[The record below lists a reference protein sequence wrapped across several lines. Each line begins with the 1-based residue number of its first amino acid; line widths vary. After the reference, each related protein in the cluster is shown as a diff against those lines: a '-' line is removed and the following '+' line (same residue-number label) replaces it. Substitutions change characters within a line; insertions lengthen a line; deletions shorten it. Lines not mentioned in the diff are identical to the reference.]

1 MSQKSKRKKAKRK
14 AEAYKK
20 VRQDPG
26 RSSWWAAVE
35 SFLKEYFLN
44 PGKSTLHYDYE
55 DDLSQEG
62 KRKKNLIWGP
72 LFLSSGVV
80 IALLPILRWE
90 VVSEESWPVRI
101 FTTLVVVA
109 AGIGMAISGFVMIKN
124 SLKNGDQR
132 KNKQ

>member
-1 MSQKSKRKKAKRK
+1 MNQKAKRKKAKRK

-26 RSSWWAAVE
+26 GSSWGAAVV

-44 PGKSTLHYDYE
+44 PGKSTLHYDY
-55 DDLSQEG
+55 DDELSQEG

-72 LFLSSGVV
+72 LILSSGVV
-80 IALLPILRWE
+80 ITLLPILRWE
-90 VVSEESWPVRI
+90 VVAEESWPVRI

-109 AGIGMAISGFVMIKN
+109 AGIGMGISGFLIIKN
-124 SLKNGDQR
+124 SLKSKD
-132 KNKQ
+132 KQKDLQ

>member
-1 MSQKSKRKKAKRK
+1 MNQKAKRKKAKRK

-26 RSSWWAAVE
+26 GSSWGAAVV

-44 PGKSTLHYDYE
+44 PGESTLHYDY
-55 DDLSQEG
+55 DDELSQEG

-72 LFLSSGVV
+72 LILSSGVV

-90 VVSEESWPVRI
+90 VVAEESWPVRI
-101 FTTLVVVA
+101 LPLLWLWQRA
-109 AGIGMAISGFVMIKN
+109 SAWASAG
-124 SLKNGDQR
+124 L
-132 KNKQ
+132 